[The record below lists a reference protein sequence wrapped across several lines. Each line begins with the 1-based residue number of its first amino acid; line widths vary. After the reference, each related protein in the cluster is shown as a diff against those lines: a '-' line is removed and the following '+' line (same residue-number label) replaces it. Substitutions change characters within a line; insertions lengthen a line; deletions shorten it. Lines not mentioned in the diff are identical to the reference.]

1 MPRTDLKSL
10 LGTLSVAMLM
20 CSWNPAWAAAPVFK
34 AELDPVAF
42 TLATRGNV
50 AGIGNVECS
59 LDGHTLNIT
68 GNFSGLPSP
77 ATSAHLRI
85 GLAMGVPGP
94 AIGELN
100 VTQSPN
106 GVISGKVTLSDEQ
119 VAALQ
124 HNALYVQLESVK
136 APNGNLWGWLEQ
148 AH

>member
-1 MPRTDLKSL
+1 ML
-10 LGTLSVAMLM
+10 LSSCTA
-20 CSWNPAWAAAPVFK
+20 ARAAAPAFK

-42 TLATRGNV
+42 TLASRSDV
-50 AGIGNVECS
+50 AGIGKVEGS
-59 LDGHTLNIT
+59 LDGHTLNVT

-77 ATSAHLRI
+77 ASSAHLRI

-94 AIGELN
+94 VIGELN
-100 VTQSPN
+100 VTPSPN
-106 GVISGKVTLSDEQ
+106 GVISGKVTLNDEQ

-148 AH
+148 AR

>member
-1 MPRTDLKSL
+1 MPRTNLKSL
-10 LGTLSVAMLM
+10 LGTLIVAVLM
-20 CSWNPAWAAAPVFK
+20 SSWIPARAAAPVFRT
-34 AELDPVAF
+34 ELDPVAF
-42 TLATRGNV
+42 TLATRDNV
-50 AGIGNVECS
+50 AGIGNVEGS

-77 ATSAHLRI
+77 ATSAHLRV

-94 AIGELN
+94 VIGELS
-100 VTQSPN
+100 VTQGPN
-106 GVISGKVTLSDEQ
+106 GVITGKVTLDDEQ
-119 VAALQ
+119 IAALQ

>member
-1 MPRTDLKSL
+1 MPRANLKSL
-10 LGTLSVAMLM
+10 LGTLIVAVLM
-20 CSWNPAWAAAPVFK
+20 SSWIPARAAAPAFK

-50 AGIGNVECS
+50 AGLGNVEGS
-59 LDGHTLNIT
+59 LDGHTLSIN
-68 GNFSGLPSP
+68 GKFSGLPSP

-94 AIGELN
+94 VIGELS
-100 VTQSPN
+100 VTQGPD
-106 GVISGKVTLSDEQ
+106 GVISGKLTLDDKQ
-119 VAALQ
+119 LAALQ

>member
-1 MPRTDLKSL
+1 MLRTNLKSL
-10 LGTLSVAMLM
+10 WGPLIVAMLM
-20 CSWNPAWAAAPVFK
+20 SSWIPAGAAAPGFK

-42 TLATRGNV
+42 TLANRDNV
-50 AGIGNVECS
+50 AGIGNVEGS
-59 LDGHTLNIT
+59 LDGHSLNIT

-94 AIGELN
+94 VISELS

-106 GVISGKVTLSDEQ
+106 GVISGKVTLNDEQ

-124 HNALYVQLESVK
+124 HNALYVQLESVN

>member
-1 MPRTDLKSL
+1 MPSTNLMGL

-20 CSWNPAWAAAPVFK
+20 SSWIPARAAAPVFE
-34 AELDPVAF
+34 AQLDPVAF
-42 TLATRGNV
+42 TLATRSNV
-50 AGIGNVECS
+50 AGIGNVEGS

-77 ATSAHLRI
+77 ASSAHLRI

-94 AIGELN
+94 VIGELN

-106 GVISGKVTLSDEQ
+106 GVISGKVTLNDEQ

-124 HNALYVQLESVK
+124 HKALYVQLDSVK

>member
-1 MPRTDLKSL
+1 MPRTNLMNL
-10 LGTLSVAMLM
+10 VGTLSVAMLM
-20 CSWNPAWAAAPVFK
+20 SSWTPVRAAAPVFK

-42 TLATRGNV
+42 TLATRSNV
-50 AGIGNVECS
+50 AGIGNVEGS

-77 ATSAHLRI
+77 ASSAHLRI
-85 GLAMGVPGP
+85 GLAMGVPG
-94 AIGELN
+94 ALIGELN

-106 GVISGKVTLSDEQ
+106 GIISGKVTLNDEQ

>member
-1 MPRTDLKSL
+1 MA
-10 LGTLSVAMLM
+10 VLM
-20 CSWNPAWAAAPVFK
+20 SSWIPARAAAPVFRT
-34 AELDPVAF
+34 ELDPVAF

-50 AGIGNVECS
+50 AGIGNVKGS

-77 ATSAHLRI
+77 ATSAHLRV

-94 AIGELN
+94 VIGELS
-100 VTQSPN
+100 VTQGPN
-106 GVISGKVTLSDEQ
+106 GVITGKVTLDDEQ
-119 VAALQ
+119 IAALQ

>member
-1 MPRTDLKSL
+1 
-10 LGTLSVAMLM
+10 MLV
-20 CSWNPAWAAAPVFK
+20 SRWSPADAAAPVFK

-42 TLATRGNV
+42 TLATRSSV
-50 AGIGNVECS
+50 AGAGNIEGS

-77 ATSAHLRI
+77 ATAAHLRI

-94 AIGELN
+94 VIGELS
-100 VTQSPN
+100 VTQSPS
-106 GVISGKVTLSDEQ
+106 GVISGKVTLDDEQ
-119 VAALQ
+119 IAALQ

>member
-1 MPRTDLKSL
+1 MPRTNLMNL
-10 LGTLSVAMLM
+10 VGTLSVAMLM
-20 CSWNPAWAAAPVFK
+20 SSWTPVRAAAPVFK

-42 TLATRGNV
+42 TLATRSNV
-50 AGIGNVECS
+50 AGIGNVEGS
-59 LDGHTLNIT
+59 LDGYTLNIT

-77 ATSAHLRI
+77 ASSAHLRI

-94 AIGELN
+94 VISELS

-106 GVISGKVTLSDEQ
+106 GVISGKVTLNDEQ